1 VHLETDHIADSDHI
15 SIIMDETPN
24 YSRNDGFEL
33 ASSPPY
39 FFDVTRMVAVLKQTM
54 MVCNMSVTS
63 ELPDWWQLGE
73 HR

>member
-1 VHLETDHIADSDHI
+1 MSLETDHIADSDHI
-15 SIIMDETPN
+15 SIIIDETPN
-24 YSRNDGFEL
+24 YSRDDGFEL

-39 FFDVTRMVAVLKQTM
+39 FFDVTGDGPETDNDG
-54 MVCNMSVTS
+54 NMSITS